1 LVARLVKDADGRTR
15 AVMVLGT
22 GSHVGKS
29 LLTAALCRILKQ
41 DGYRVAPFKAQ
52 NMSLNSAATPDGG
65 EIGRAQALQA
75 EAARVAPS
83 IDMNP
88 ILLKPTSDR
97 RSQVIV
103 HGRIWA
109 DVGAAEYHERRT
121 RELFGAVCESYDRLA
136 AQFDVIVLEGAGSPA
151 EINLHAS
158 DIVNMRMAHAADA
171 RCLLV
176 GDIDRGGVFASLYGT
191 IALLD
196 ERDRAR
202 IAGTIVNKFRGDLA
216 LFAPAIPMLEEKTGR
231 PCFGVVPYLH
241 DIGLEEEDGLG
252 LENVRL
258 AKRPVWRDADG
269 PGRRTRI
276 AVVAWP
282 AIANYTDFDA
292 LAREPSVELAYVNAP
307 EALAGADLAILPGTK
322 STLAAIGWLASA
334 GFSAALRARSVPF
347 VLGVCGG
354 MQALG
359 AHVADPYGV
368 EGGGAAAGL
377 GLLPLRTTLAREKV
391 SERASGTMPSEHLF
405 GTALAVRDVAGYEI
419 HVGETVYD
427 ANARPFAHIVR
438 ESDGRA
444 LDDGAIA
451 ADGRTIGTYLHGM
464 FVEDAFRGSFLA
476 SLRAARGLAP
486 ADRYNAFSAEREAR
500 LDRLAAHV
508 RGSIDVARATGLL
521 ARAAS

>member
-1 LVARLVKDADGRTR
+1 VSARG
-15 AVMVLGT
+15 VMVLGT

-29 LLTAALCRILKQ
+29 LLTAALCRILRQ

-75 EAARVAPS
+75 EAAGVAPS
-83 IDMNP
+83 VDMNP

-97 RSQVIV
+97 RSQVV
-103 HGRIWA
+103 VRGRIWA
-109 DVGAAEYHERRT
+109 DFDAYEYHRHRT
-121 RELFGAVCESYDRLA
+121 GELFDMVCASYERLA
-136 AQFDVIVLEGAGSPA
+136 SQYDVVVLEGAGSPA
-151 EINLHAS
+151 EINLRAT

-196 ERDRAR
+196 EADRAR

-216 LFAPAIPMLEEKTGR
+216 LFEPALPILEEKTGR
-231 PCFGVVPYLH
+231 PCFGVVPYLC

-252 LENVRL
+252 LDAVRI
-258 AKRPVWRDADG
+258 ASRPPWSDADR
-269 PGRRTRI
+269 PARRTRI

-292 LAREPSVELAYVNAP
+292 LAREPSVDLAYVNASA
-307 EALAGADLAILPGTK
+307 ALAGADLVILPGTK
-322 STLAAIGWLASA
+322 STLAALAWLEES
-334 GFSAALRARSVPF
+334 GTAAAVRAHEVPF
-347 VLGVCGG
+347 VLGICGG

-359 AHVADPYGV
+359 ERVEDPHGV
-368 EGGGAAAGL
+368 EGGGSARGL
-377 GLLPLRTTLAREKV
+377 GLLPLGTTLAREKV
-391 SERASGTMPSEHLF
+391 CERARGAVLAQHIF
-405 GTALAVRDVAGYEI
+405 GRAVASQQIEGYEI
-419 HVGETVYD
+419 HVGETSY
-427 ANARPFAHIVR
+427 AAGARPFARIAR

-444 LDDGAIA
+444 LDDGAVSN
-451 ADGRTIGTYLHGM
+451 DGRTIGTYLHGI
-464 FVEDAFRGSFLA
+464 FVGDAFRSVFLA
-476 SLRAARGLAP
+476 SLRAACGLAP
-486 ADRYNAFSAEREAR
+486 AERYLAFGTEREAR

-508 RGSIDVARATGLL
+508 RASIDVPRALGTLV
-521 ARAAS
+521 AS